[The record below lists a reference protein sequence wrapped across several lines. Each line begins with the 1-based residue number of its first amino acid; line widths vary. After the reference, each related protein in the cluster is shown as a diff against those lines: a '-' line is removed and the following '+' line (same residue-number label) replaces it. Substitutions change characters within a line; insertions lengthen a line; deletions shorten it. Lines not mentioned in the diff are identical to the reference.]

1 MQINRKITVFL
12 ILTALVLLLAGC
24 PLTQQPVEIVL
35 KSDSIAPPRS
45 STESTRK
52 FQHSSS
58 GNPSIVESAMEL
70 SGKYVKLSEDIA
82 VLRQEKQGLVAENR
96 LLKEQ
101 FAPCQKD
108 LEQTQKELA
117 QANDLLIETRIELN
131 NWKTSILGYRDEMRQ
146 ADSAQLE
153 ALLKILTILGGE
165 VKQESASNEAVD
177 SDAALAQ
184 TDNLTFNRR

>member
-1 MQINRKITVFL
+1 MENIQI
-12 ILTALVLLLAGC
+12 AGKTYT
-24 PLTQQPVEIVL
+24 P
-35 KSDSIAPPRS
+35 
-45 STESTRK
+45 
-52 FQHSSS
+52 
-58 GNPSIVESAMEL
+58 
-70 SGKYVKLSEDIA
+70 EDIA
-82 VLRQEKQGLVAENR
+82 ALRQEKQELVAENR

-117 QANDLLIETRIELN
+117 QANDLLLETRLELN

-165 VKQESASNEAVD
+165 VKQESARNESVD
-177 SDAALAQ
+177 SAAALAQ